1 MAIEDYYYPL
11 LKQGTTQGVDDY
23 GDNVTELGEAAEFVG
38 CIASPTSSQAFFAA
52 QRGTDLAAV
61 LFAPVSAGVKP
72 FDVITDPSTGAAYQ
86 VVSDPND
93 TMRRGHHIE
102 ASLQHWRG
110 AHAGAV

>member
-11 LKQGTTQGVDDY
+11 LKQGTTQAADAY
-23 GDNVTELGEAAEFVG
+23 GDPITTLGKAVEFNG
-38 CIASPTSSQAFFAA
+38 CIANPTSSQAFFAA

-61 LFAPVSAGVKP
+61 LFAPVEAQIQP
-72 FDVITDPSTGAAYQ
+72 FDVITDPSTGAVYQ

-102 ASLQHWRG
+102 AGLQHWRG